1 MSVSFSSRAAVRQL
15 ASSSAIAL
23 VLILSA
29 PATAKSVDPA
39 TTAARATD
47 SPAAASNVAVS
58 PAATAAADATATA
71 QETPPR
77 SPTDASPA
85 APAGTAVPHP
95 DTGQIVVTGS
105 RVATNGNRAPTPV
118 TVATSQQLQLAA
130 PKSLSEGLSQL
141 PEFKGS
147 VGVQTQG
154 TGTTGNNGASYLN
167 LRGLGTSRT
176 LVLLDGR
183 RVVAAS
189 SAGSVDIGLL
199 PEALIKQVEIVTGG
213 ASAAYGSDAVAGVV
227 NFVLDTHFTGIKGVV
242 QGGAT
247 DKGDG
252 KNYKV
257 QVAGGFSGAGGRLHA
272 VGSIERYYNSGVE
285 HSGSREWAHHGTVAI
300 TNPNVTAANPQS
312 PSNPRMIVVE
322 NGYSSIAAL
331 GGLITN
337 TSLRGTTFGPDGQPL
352 QFQYGTL
359 VSSTQ
364 MAGGGGYNP
373 SLLLTLQPKQSRNAA
388 FGHVEFEASPLLT
401 VFAEGNYGRNK
412 VSYNSL
418 PTFEVGGTAFTIFQ
432 DNAFLPAS
440 VRNQMAAQNIT
451 SVTVGRTS
459 PDLAIPHLDGDS
471 KTYRGVVGARGDLGG
486 SFGYNVYYEHGQNHS
501 LFLTSDDPIS
511 DNLYRAADAVLSNGR
526 IVCRSTITNPNDG
539 CVPLDIFGYGT
550 ASAAALNYITGT
562 AVQDVH
568 TRQDVAEASVRGNLL
583 KLPGG
588 PLGVAGGV
596 GYRKEVFRQVT
607 DLQSQEVRTGSGI
620 RGYPISLINTLG
632 GYERTNPQ
640 PSAGGYNVKE
650 AFAEVNAPLLADV
663 PFAASLTL
671 NGAVRY
677 TRYSTTGGVTTW
689 KIGAVYEPVPG
700 FRLRGTQ
707 SRDIRAPSLGELF
720 QGASQ
725 GSANITD
732 PQRNNAPSQILTG
745 NVGNTALLPEIANTR
760 VLGFVLA
767 PHFLPGF
774 SASVDFYKIDIK
786 NAISALSAQQ
796 ELNLCAQGATEIC
809 GFIVRDSAGAVARVN
824 LPFLNVA
831 SRKTNGIDIEANYT
845 TSLARIATTLP
856 GTLSLRL
863 LANHLSKFDTQVAG
877 AKVLQL
883 AGDIGVNSTP
893 KWSGLASAN
902 FDLGRVSVYAQER
915 YIGSG
920 KFDNSL
926 GPSDISRNHVPA
938 VFYTDATLNVD
949 LMGGKRVTAFF
960 TVNNLFDKAPPAIP
974 GYLIVGSSLGN
985 RVLYD
990 VLGRAYTAGIRFRM

>member
-1 MSVSFSSRAAVRQL
+1 MPLSS
-15 ASSSAIAL
+15 
-23 VLILSA
+23 
-29 PATAKSVDPA
+29 
-39 TTAARATD
+39 
-47 SPAAASNVAVS
+47 SPAAFHRLVTSTALALTVGIAG
-58 PAATAAADATATA
+58 PAAAQNAHPTANAATVSAAAPLAVDGAAAPASAGTQPGPST
-71 QETPPR
+71 
-77 SPTDASPA
+77 SPTDARPA

-141 PEFKGS
+141 PAFKGS
-147 VGVQTQG
+147 IGVQTQG

-199 PEALIKQVEIVTGG
+199 PEALIRQVEIVTGG

-227 NFVLDTHFTGIKGVV
+227 NFVLDTRLTGLKGVV
-242 QGGAT
+242 QGGVT

-252 KNYKV
+252 KNYKI
-257 QVAGGFSGAGGRLHA
+257 QVAGGFSGADDRLHV
-272 VGSIERYYNSGVE
+272 VGSIERYYNRGVDF
-285 HSGSREWAHHGTVAI
+285 SGSRDWAHHGTVAI
-300 TNPNVTAANPQS
+300 TNPNVTASNPQS
-312 PSNPRMIVVE
+312 PSNPRQIVVE

-352 QFQYGTL
+352 AFQYGTL

-388 FGHVEFEASPLLT
+388 FAHAEFDISPLATLF
-401 VFAEGNYGRNK
+401 VEGNYGRNK

-440 VRNQMAAQNIT
+440 VRAQMVAQNIQ

-471 KTYRGVVGARGDLGG
+471 KTYRGVIGLRGDLGS

-501 LFLTSDDPIS
+501 LFLTRDDPIS

-526 IVCRSTITNPNDG
+526 IVCRSTLTNPNDG
-539 CVPLDIFGYGT
+539 CVPLDIFGYGN
-550 ASAAALNYITGT
+550 ASAAALNYIVGT

-568 TRQDVAEASVRGNLL
+568 TKQDVAEGSVRGNLL
-583 KLPGG
+583 NLPGG
-588 PLGVAGGV
+588 PLGVAGGL

-607 DLQSQEVRTGSGI
+607 DRQAQEIRTGVGI
-620 RGYPISLINTLG
+620 RGYPIALINTLG

-640 PSAGGYNVKE
+640 PSAGQYDVKE
-650 AFAEVNAPLLADV
+650 AFAEINAPVLANV
-663 PFAASLTL
+663 RYATSLTL
-671 NGAVRY
+671 NGAIRY
-677 TRYSTTGGVTTW
+677 TKYSTSGGVTTW

-700 FRLRGTQ
+700 LRFRGTQ

-725 GSANITD
+725 GSANILD

-760 VLGFVLA
+760 VLGAVIA
-767 PHFLPGF
+767 PHMLPGF
-774 SASVDFYKIDIK
+774 SASVDFYKINIK

-809 GFIVRDSAGAVARVN
+809 GFIVRDSSGAVARVN

-831 SRKTNGIDIEANYT
+831 NRKTDGVDIEANYT
-845 TSLARIATTLP
+845 TSLAHITPSLP

-863 LANHLSKFDTQVAG
+863 LANHLSKFDTQVSG
-877 AKVLQL
+877 AQVLHL

-902 FDLGRVSVYAQER
+902 FDMGRVSVYAQER
-915 YIGSG
+915 YIGPG
-920 KFDNSL
+920 KFDNTL

-938 VFYTDATLNVD
+938 VVYTDATVNYD
-949 LMGGKRVTAFF
+949 LVGNKRVTAFF
-960 TVNNLFDKAPPAIP
+960 TVNNLFDKDPPAIP

>member
-1 MSVSFSSRAAVRQL
+1 VALGL
-15 ASSSAIAL
+15 A
-23 VLILSA
+23 A
-29 PATAKSVDPA
+29 PAFAQNAAPSLQ
-39 TTAARATD
+39 TAAPTAT
-47 SPAAASNVAVS
+47 PVAGEA
-58 PAATAAADATATA
+58 AATASAAA
-71 QETPPR
+71 QPGPIT
-77 SPTDASPA
+77 SPTDARPA

-105 RVATNGNRAPTPV
+105 RVATNGNKAPTPV

-147 VGVQTQG
+147 IGVQTQG

-199 PEALIKQVEIVTGG
+199 PEALIRQVEIVTGG

-227 NFVLDTHFTGIKGVV
+227 NFVLDTHFKGLKGVV
-242 QGGAT
+242 QGGVT
-247 DKGDG
+247 DHGDG

-257 QVAGGFSGAGGRLHA
+257 QVAGGFSAAHDRLHV
-272 VGSIERYYNSGVE
+272 VGSIERYYNRGVD
-285 HSGSREWAHHGTVAI
+285 HSGSRDWAYHGTVAI
-300 TNPNVTAANPQS
+300 TNPNVNSANPQS
-312 PSNPRMIVVE
+312 PTNPRMIVVE

-331 GGLITN
+331 GGLVTN

-352 QFQYGTL
+352 AFQYGTL

-373 SLLLTLQPKQSRNAA
+373 SLLLTLQPQQSRNAA
-388 FGHVEFEASPLLT
+388 FAHAEFDVSPALT
-401 VFAEGNYGRNK
+401 LFAEGNYGRNK

-440 VRNQMAAQNIT
+440 VRAQMVAQNIP
-451 SVTVGRTS
+451 SITVGRTS

-471 KTYRGVVGARGDLGG
+471 KTYRGVVGLRGELGG

-501 LFLTSDDPIS
+501 LFLTHDDPIS
-511 DNLYRAADAVLSNGR
+511 DNLYRAADAVLSNGQ
-526 IVCRSTITNPNDG
+526 IVCRSTLTNPNDG
-539 CVPLDIFGYGT
+539 CVPVDIFGYGR

-568 TRQDVAEASVRGNLL
+568 TKQDVAEASVRGNLL
-583 KLPGG
+583 SLPGG

-607 DLQSQEVRTGSGI
+607 DAQSQEIRTGVGI
-620 RGYPISLINTLG
+620 RGYPLALINTLG

-650 AFAEVNAPLLADV
+650 AFAEINAPLLANL
-663 PFAASLTL
+663 PFASSLTL

-677 TRYSTTGGVTTW
+677 TRYSTSGGVTTW

-700 FRLRGTQ
+700 LRFRGTQ

-760 VLGFVLA
+760 VLGAVLA
-767 PHFLPGF
+767 PRFLPGL

-786 NAISALSAQQ
+786 NAISALTAQQ
-796 ELNLCAQGATEIC
+796 DLNLCSQGATEIC
-809 GFIVRDSAGAVARVN
+809 GFIVRDSSGAVARVN

-831 SRKTNGIDIEANYT
+831 NRKTQGIDIEANYT
-845 TSLARIATTLP
+845 TSLSRVSLP
-856 GTLSLRL
+856 GTMSLRL
-863 LANHLSKFDTQVAG
+863 LANYLSKFDTQVAG
-877 AKVLQL
+877 AQVLHL

-902 FDLGRVSVYAQER
+902 FDLGRFSLYAQER

-920 KFDNSL
+920 KFDNTL

-938 VFYTDATLNVD
+938 VFYTDATVNFD
-949 LMGGKRVTAFF
+949 ITGDKRVTAFL